1 MKNSENILATTAS
14 EKQAYTHTHTHT
26 HTHTKTERERSTQFS
41 KLSAIKNKTFLK
53 DNGMAY
59 LYWKL
64 QAESHALTFFNIK
77 VSVISSPDF
86 KDI

>member
-1 MKNSENILATTAS
+1 MKSSENILATTAS
-14 EKQAYTHTHTHT
+14 EKQAIQAHTHTHK
-26 HTHTKTERERSTQFS
+26 KTEREISTQFS
-41 KLSAIKNKTFLK
+41 KPGAIKNKNFLK

-86 KDI
+86 KYI